1 MDFRMPIRRYGPIV
15 HLTPAGELDLDT
27 RSALDETQAALD
39 DGVVMVAC
47 DMRSLRFIDVTGL
60 RGLLEFV
67 RRLDGRGIAFF
78 ADNWQ
83 PQPRRLLDLLDSLYP
98 PADINGNPRCA
109 PTSILRR
116 GLQACASARRTAG
129 ARVRVG
135 ESTAGR
141 NPAASRP
148 QTGSSAARD

>member
-98 PADINGNPRCA
+98 PADFNGNPRCA

-116 GLQACASARRTAG
+116 GLQARASARRTAG

>member
-1 MDFRMPIRRYGPIV
+1 MDFRMPIRRYGPTV

-47 DMRSLRFIDVTGL
+47 DMRRLRFIDVTGL
-60 RGLLEFV
+60 RGLLAFV

-78 ADNWQ
+78 AYNWQ

-98 PADINGNPRCA
+98 PADINGSPRCA

-116 GLQACASARRTAG
+116 GLQHSPQPAAPRG
-129 ARVRVG
+129 ARARAG
-135 ESTAGR
+135 ESTAGGTA
-141 NPAASRP
+141 AASRP